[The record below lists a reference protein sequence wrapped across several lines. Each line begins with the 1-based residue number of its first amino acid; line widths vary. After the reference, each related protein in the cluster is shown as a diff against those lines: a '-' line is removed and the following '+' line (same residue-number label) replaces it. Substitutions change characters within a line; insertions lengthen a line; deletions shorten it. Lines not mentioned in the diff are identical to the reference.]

1 MYNNI
6 CMYIKFLFCVKMY
19 FTAWGSTQDCNSAVS
34 PGGSKYIALWEQA
47 HAYACISLA
56 MSVQRI

>member
-1 MYNNI
+1 
-6 CMYIKFLFCVKMY
+6 MYIKFLFCVKMY